1 MRKNA
6 GVVVMGI
13 FACLVVVMP
22 VVAQDVGG
30 DLGGIPQWLSWLIQS
45 WFGGSMGDAAELAP
59 HIPPGGQPLAE
70 DPEMGGY
77 SMPGGL
83 SAPGDSPEVGPYI
96 PVGGS
101 PASGESPEAGGYIA
115 PGGLSAPGDSSEVAP
130 YIPIGG
136 SPASGESPETGPYIM
151 PGG

>member
-22 VVAQDVGG
+22 VVAQDVRG
-30 DLGGIPQWLSWLIQS
+30 DLGGISQWLSWLIES
-45 WFGGSMGDAAELAP
+45 WFGGSKGGEAELAP
-59 HIPPGGQPLAE
+59 HIPPGGQPLAD
-70 DPEMGGY
+70 DPEAAPY
-77 SMPGGL
+77 IMPGGL
-83 SAPGDSPEVGPYI
+83 SNPGDSF
-96 PVGGS
+96 
-101 PASGESPEAGGYIA
+101 
-115 PGGLSAPGDSSEVAP
+115 EVAP

-136 SPASGESPETGPYIM
+136 SPASGDSPEITPYIM